1 MLDSSEQNLHS
12 HLKSRALFLFL
23 RDPIPRPPALF
34 GREIVDQLTLHNF
47 LPSSFPDHKKDMNFF
62 LIDVATIAGIGN
74 RERK

>member
-1 MLDSSEQNLHS
+1 
-12 HLKSRALFLFL
+12 
-23 RDPIPRPPALF
+23 
-34 GREIVDQLTLHNF
+34 LHNF